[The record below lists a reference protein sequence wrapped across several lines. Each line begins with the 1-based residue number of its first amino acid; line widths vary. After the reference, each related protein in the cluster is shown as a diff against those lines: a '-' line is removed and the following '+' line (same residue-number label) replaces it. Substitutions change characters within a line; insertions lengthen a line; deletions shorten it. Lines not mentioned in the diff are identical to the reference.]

1 MSQNLKQKGNNFDP
15 IENKALKRNLKRN
28 PFYTTQSNQEP
39 ISQNLKKKGTDF
51 DSIEN
56 KALK

>member
-15 IENKALKRNLKRN
+15 IENNKRNLRRN